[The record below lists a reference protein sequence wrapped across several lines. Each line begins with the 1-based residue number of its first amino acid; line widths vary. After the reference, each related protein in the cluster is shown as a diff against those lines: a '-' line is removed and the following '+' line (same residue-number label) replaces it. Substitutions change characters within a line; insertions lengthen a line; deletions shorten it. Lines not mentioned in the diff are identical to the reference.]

1 MEKKQK
7 VGKSSYHMVKNI
19 TNEIILLL
27 AGANIHTR
35 GLAKVL
41 NINHVTII
49 NKLVTLVEENI
60 VDFKQKGKNKVYYL
74 KKTVES
80 RNCIIMAELY
90 KMNKMLKMYPRLRK
104 IIEDILKNPKIKLA
118 ILFGSYAKGLAHEE
132 SDIDVFVETKSRIL
146 KRNLENI
153 DSRLSVK
160 IGTFNRSNPL
170 IREIEKNHVIIK
182 GIELYYE
189 KTKSF

>member
-1 MEKKQK
+1 MFHMEQNLAFEI
-7 VGKSSYHMVKNI
+7 VGTVIND
-19 TNEIILLL
+19 EL
-27 AGANIHTR
+27 HTR
-35 GLAKVL
+35 AIARKL
-41 NINHVTII
+41 NTNHMAIVRQLKI
-49 NKLVTLVEENI
+49 LVGENI
-60 VDFKQKGKNKVYYL
+60 VDFKQKGRNKVYHL
-74 KKTVES
+74 KKTIEA
-80 RNCIIMAELY
+80 RNYIIMAEFY

-104 IIEDILKNPKIKLA
+104 IIQAIIKNPKIELA
-118 ILFGSYAKGLAHEE
+118 ILFGSHAKGLAHED

-170 IREIEKNHVIIK
+170 IREIEKNHIIIK
-182 GIELYYE
+182 GVEIYHE

>member
-1 MEKKQK
+1 
-7 VGKSSYHMVKNI
+7 MVKNI

-27 AGANIHTR
+27 SGNNLHVRA
-35 GLAKVL
+35 LAKQL
-41 NINHVTII
+41 NTNHVTIL
-49 NKLVTLVEENI
+49 NKLETLMEENVI
-60 VDFKQKGKNKVYYL
+60 DFKQKGKNKVYYL
-74 KKTVES
+74 KKTLEA

-90 KMNKMLKMYPRLRK
+90 KMNKILKMYPRLRK
-104 IIEDILKNPKIKLA
+104 IIEDILKNPKIELA
-118 ILFGSYAKGLAHEE
+118 ILFGSHAKGLAHED

-146 KRNLENI
+146 KRNLENS

-170 IREIEKNHVIIK
+170 IREIEKNHIIIK
-182 GIELYYE
+182 GVEIYHE

>member
-1 MEKKQK
+1 MKKNK
-7 VGKSSYHMVKNI
+7 VGKNNYHMVKNI

-27 AGANIHTR
+27 SGNNLHVRA
-35 GLAKVL
+35 LAKQL
-41 NINHVTII
+41 NTNHVTIL
-49 NKLVTLVEENI
+49 NKLETLMEENVI
-60 VDFKQKGKNKVYYL
+60 DFKQKGKNKVYYL
-74 KKTVES
+74 KKTLEA

-90 KMNKMLKMYPRLRK
+90 KMNKILKMYPRLRK
-104 IIEDILKNPKIKLA
+104 IIEDILKNPKIELA
-118 ILFGSYAKGLAHEE
+118 ILFGSHAKGLAHED

-146 KRNLENI
+146 KRNLENS

-170 IREIEKNHVIIK
+170 IREIEKNHIIIK
-182 GIELYYE
+182 GVEIYHE